1 MERIENVAFFG
12 GDVAAVSPTAV
23 AATAAAAA
31 AFVVVVV
38 VLQPFFL
45 HFQVPDISPSF
56 CSS

>member
-31 AFVVVVV
+31 FVVVVV

-56 CSS
+56 CFS